1 MEIFQRP
8 EVAWFLVGLV
18 CILAEFVLPGV
29 VIIFF
34 GIGAWVTAFLL
45 LIFSFSFGLQ
55 VLFFVLASVISL
67 LTLRKR
73 LNRVMAL
80 KPNVTAEMRSE
91 GFLGETAVCRG
102 PLLPGK
108 IGKVEYKGAIWEAW
122 SDEAIETERL
132 VTIIDVD
139 SIKLKVKA
147 K

>member
-1 MEIFQRP
+1 MEILQRP
-8 EVAWFLVGLV
+8 EVAWFVVGLI

-34 GIGAWVTAFLL
+34 GIGAWVTAFFLF
-45 LIFSFSFGLQ
+45 IFTFPFGLQ
-55 VLFFVLASVISL
+55 VLIFVLASVISL

-91 GFLGETAVCRG
+91 GFLGETAVCKSAIS
-102 PLLPGK
+102 PGK
-108 IGKVEYKGAIWEAW
+108 IGKVEYKGAVWEAW
-122 SDEAIETERL
+122 SDEAIEAERL

-139 SIKLKVKA
+139 SIKLKVKV